1 MSSWVVGLCCGGGGV
16 WGPLG
21 ACGAGRCAVD
31 REQAVGAPSVAG
43 SEGQGAWWGRLCC
56 QSPPL
61 VYDQDGT
68 IKALLDLDGGAGV
81 AGSAVIR
88 QYLYG
93 GAVEADGVVVGHSA
107 AVLEAQYRIEGEVG
121 RELAVGGVELSRDDC
136 ELPVE
141 AWQEVGEHPVGLLDS
156 SGSGEAQLRD
166 QPVLKGAPDALY
178 AALGLGGVSQD
189 ESSSSSRA
197 LANCVRSRLPRSCS
211 SRVSG
216 CLEERWKMPCL
227 SL

>member
-1 MSSWVVGLCCGGGGV
+1 MSVVVFSRGGRVPVSLGGRRSV
-16 WGPLG
+16 PSLSAPRGNEW

-81 AGSAVIR
+81 AGSADIR

-141 AWQEVGEHPVGLLDS
+141 ACQEVGEHPVGLLDS

-178 AALGLGGVSQD
+178 AALGLGGC
-189 ESSSSSRA
+189 E
-197 LANCVRSRLPRSCS
+197 P
-211 SRVSG
+211 G
-216 CLEERWKMPCL
+216 
-227 SL
+227 